1 MRSADLFGIYVRGL
15 CSLLGAR
22 GMSIYLPSS
31 PGSPAR
37 ATLSHHG
44 EPPSLPELAD
54 LTRADQFLH
63 DIADDIRSLREAQP
77 SLHAVEVPSLEPD
90 GRLIGILPPFPSRL
104 PDRRQASRR
113 PRTRRTHDLAHADLW
128 LGLRLGGDAL
138 VRLPPRDPRPR
149 ALDPAWGFLLGFAG
163 DIARHSR
170 RVSLILND
178 PVTGLPGRAEFQEEL
193 ERALE
198 SAVDEDLPLALLM
211 INPEDFNAINE
222 RISREAADEVLREV
236 GGRLLD
242 SCRREDLVARYGSVV
257 FASILVDTD
266 RDEGMRRAEEILAVL
281 HEGAFLDGAVP
292 LRFSLGLAGF
302 DPEEGVGRGLDLI
315 RRADAALGAAK
326 RAGGGRI
333 EMWRPGTEEQA
344 GPLDR
349 LTGIFTGQVAK
360 DYRNMAVLS
369 DTISGLAASAEP
381 QALAERVVKGL
392 FAAMKPDR
400 VGLFACRPGEGVQL
414 VYGVSRRGPASAA
427 VEVEET
433 LAVDDEERRVLEGA
447 RKRGRALESR
457 EGGGGEETL
466 SFAVPLSAGEEPLG
480 VLFLAGRARSMS
492 LDSSDIVFLEALA
505 TPVALAMDRAH
516 LTARQRRQEEQERQ
530 RLLAEVEELRQALR
544 RTQIVYRSTQMEA
557 ALDRVRRVAPTD
569 ATVLITGESGT
580 GKELFARAI
589 HELSPRRDQPFVVVD
604 CGAIPTT
611 LIESELFGHEKGAF
625 TGAQRR
631 EPGRLLQ
638 ADRGTVL
645 LDEIGE
651 LPLEAQSRL
660 LRFVQD
666 RHVTPVGGRAG
677 RTVDV
682 RVVAATNRD
691 LAAEVEAGRFR
702 ADLYHRLNVVR
713 LDIPALRDRP
723 DDVRHLA
730 DHFCKTYSLIYGGP
744 AGSFSAEAKAAV
756 LRHDWPGNVRE
767 LQNRVMRAVIL
778 GQGSTITPA
787 DLGFAEEAPAGAGRE
802 EPPAGSIAPEPAAGP
817 AQSEAD
823 PWERLRGA
831 LRQQIEQALA
841 GRRPVAPL
849 GRWLMNDLVQEADAA
864 AGSVASRAAA
874 ILGTPL
880 TTFRRRL
887 EGSVAQAG
895 AGWSPRP
902 SLWPGVRSCLA
913 ALVRGHESGG
923 GNLLKRIPELLIEEV
938 LAQAPEPRV
947 GAALVGVTLRTFQR
961 RCESAKRIQRR
972 SA

>member
-1 MRSADLFGIYVRGL
+1 
-15 CSLLGAR
+15 
-22 GMSIYLPSS
+22 MS
-31 PGSPAR
+31 AR
-37 ATLSHHG
+37 AEILVVDDEPLIRETLA
-44 EPPSLPELAD
+44 EY
-54 LTRADQFLH
+54 LTQEGF
-63 DIADDIRSLREAQP
+63 
-77 SLHAVEVPSLEPD
+77 AVATRPD
-90 GRLIGILPPFPSRL
+90 GESALALARE
-104 PDRRQASRR
+104 RRF
-113 PRTRRTHDLAHADLW
+113 DV
-128 LGLRLGGDAL
+128 AL
-138 VRLPPRDPRPR
+138 CDVQ
-149 ALDPAWGFLLGFAG
+149 
-163 DIARHSR
+163 
-170 RVSLILND
+170 
-178 PVTGLPGRAEFQEEL
+178 LPGI
-193 ERALE
+193 
-198 SAVDEDLPLALLM
+198 DGLALLQKLQQL
-211 INPEDFNAINE
+211 NPETFVLLITAYATVENAV
-222 RISREAADEVLREV
+222 EAFQRGAHDYLMKPILFDEVLAKLK
-236 GGRLLD
+236 RLLEHRELFRENQWL
-242 SCRREDLVARYGSVV
+242 RRELSRQ
-257 FASILVDTD
+257 T
-266 RDEGMRRAEEILAVL
+266 
-281 HEGAFLDGAVP
+281 
-292 LRFSLGLAGF
+292 
-302 DPEEGVGRGLDLI
+302 DPEQMVGRG
-315 RRADAALGAAK
+315 
-326 RAGGGRI
+326 
-333 EMWRPGTEEQA
+333 P
-344 GPLDR
+344 
-349 LTGIFTGQVAK
+349 
-360 DYRNMAVLS
+360 
-369 DTISGLAASAEP
+369 
-381 QALAERVVKGL
+381 
-392 FAAMKPDR
+392 AM
-400 VGLFACRPGEGVQL
+400 
-414 VYGVSRRGPASAA
+414 
-427 VEVEET
+427 
-433 LAVDDEERRVLEGA
+433 RRVLELA
-447 RKRGRALESR
+447 RK
-457 EGGGGEETL
+457 
-466 SFAVPLSAGEEPLG
+466 
-480 VLFLAGRARSMS
+480 
-492 LDSSDIVFLEALA
+492 
-505 TPVALAMDRAH
+505 
-516 LTARQRRQEEQERQ
+516 
-530 RLLAEVEELRQALR
+530 
-544 RTQIVYRSTQMEA
+544 
-557 ALDRVRRVAPTD
+557 VAPTRS
-569 ATVLITGESGT
+569 TVLLTGESGT

-887 EGSVAQAG
+887 EGSVAPAG
-895 AGWSPRP
+895 AG
-902 SLWPGVRSCLA
+902 
-913 ALVRGHESGG
+913 
-923 GNLLKRIPELLIEEV
+923 
-938 LAQAPEPRV
+938 
-947 GAALVGVTLRTFQR
+947 
-961 RCESAKRIQRR
+961 
-972 SA
+972 